1 MATITVTNPA
11 TGETVGEVQQATA
24 ADVDEAFARARGA
37 QRQWAALPVRKRAR
51 VLRRFAK
58 VVVEKRDELLDLI
71 QDENGKNRASALE
84 EVMDVALTSLY
95 YAQTGPKA
103 TRTRGRFTA
112 LPLVSS
118 TREQRPPKGV
128 VGVIAPF
135 NYPLALAVS
144 DAVPA
149 LIAGNAVVVKPDSQT
164 PLSALRAAELL
175 REAGL
180 PEDVFIVVP
189 GSGAEVG
196 QAIVRQCDFLMFTG
210 STATGKK
217 LAAQAGERLIDY
229 SMELGGKNP
238 MIVADDAPLERAI
251 NAATH
256 ACFANSG
263 QLCIS
268 IERIYV
274 HRAVADDFITG
285 FVDRTTRM
293 RVGAGH
299 DWEIDMGSQ
308 ISKEHTEKIEALV
321 DDALAHGA
329 RALTGGHRTGE
340 TFFEP
345 TILTDV
351 PADAALYTQEVFGPV
366 VYIEVV
372 DSLDQAVEKANDTEY
387 GLNASVWASAA
398 TGRRLA
404 KRLEAGTVNINDGY
418 APAWSAMGA
427 PMGGWKQSGAGRRH
441 GEHGITKFTEPRN
454 VTRMRGVTVGGVMDF
469 ARRRL
474 R

>member
-1 MATITVTNPA
+1 MDTIAVVNPA
-11 TGETVGEVQQATA
+11 TGETVGQVRPATA
-24 ADVDEAFARARGA
+24 SDVDQAFDRARRA
-37 QRQWAALPVRKRAR
+37 QREWAQLPVRKRAG
-51 VLRRFAK
+51 VLRGFARL
-58 VVVEKRDELLDLI
+58 VVEKRDELLDLI

-95 YAQTGPKA
+95 YAQTGPGA
-103 TRTRGRFTA
+103 TRARRRFTA

-196 QAIVRQCDFLMFTG
+196 QAIVQQCDFLMFTG
-210 STATGKK
+210 STATGRM

-238 MIVADDAPLERAI
+238 MIITDDAPLERAI
-251 NAATH
+251 TAATH
-256 ACFANSG
+256 ACFSNSG

-274 HRAVADDFITG
+274 HRAVADDFIAG
-285 FVDRTTRM
+285 FVERTARM

-308 ISKEHTEKIEALV
+308 ISKEHTDKIAMLV

-329 RALTGGHRTGE
+329 RALTGGRRTGE
-340 TFFEP
+340 TFFAP
-345 TILTDV
+345 TILVDV
-351 PADAALYTQEVFGPV
+351 PATADLYTQEVFGPV

-372 DSLDQAVEKANDTEY
+372 ETLDEAVAKANDTDY

-427 PMGGWKQSGAGRRH
+427 PMGGWKQSGVGRRH

-454 VTRMRGVTVGGVMDF
+454 VTRMRGVTISGVMDF